1 MLPECMIM
9 IIIVH
14 PYMPVFGHE
23 DLGKETAGET
33 GMGKV
38 VRGKGYGERRAV
50 KETHHLLDE
59 DLRRSGRLSTV
70 HAAHD
75 ATRALQY
82 LMTPP
87 RSRGPGI

>member
-50 KETHHLLDE
+50 NV
-59 DLRRSGRLSTV
+59 GR
-70 HAAHD
+70 
-75 ATRALQY
+75 
-82 LMTPP
+82 
-87 RSRGPGI
+87 